1 MKEVFIVF
9 EQDDVDCIVVGVYSN
24 LKDAEKY
31 CAKMRAQF
39 DDVHFYFERHV
50 VNMSVIP

>member
-9 EQDDVDCIVVGVYSN
+9 EQDEVDCIVVAVYDN
-24 LKDAEKY
+24 LKAAEDF
-31 CAKMRAQF
+31 CAKMRAQY